1 MSKSKFTFDFSGSG
15 SKKRQKTSAGT
26 EKALFNAVSEG
37 EEKEEKNKDGVL
49 PGEAQVD
56 PDKRKNLLTQ
66 ETIIPF
72 SSSKIKKMYSELP
85 LSKQFTT
92 LDYSIPVLS
101 SPYSLRYM
109 NTSLF
114 HNTTHRVLICGSSG
128 SGKTNVLL
136 QLLPFFAFDKL
147 YLFCKQPRQ
156 TIYSSIKAWTET
168 GPCLFYLLNNE
179 RSRAAN
185 CIKSSLLYNRQK
197 LSYPKDEIEIE
208 VDYKDK
214 NINSLPDSILN
225 IKPSIKETDM
235 KFESV
240 FGERKANKIGNPIP
254 FSIFDNIE
262 SSKLIEDW
270 KPSNGHLLCIF
281 DDFIDAKDQEEIGRL
296 CCVTRP
302 RNVSVIVLAQRF
314 FMTDTEARTN
324 SDIMIFFPDSITS
337 AGPLAT
343 ALGTSARDQIQLT
356 LEKIKKKIRE
366 AKLKNPDDMTY
377 DYFFATYYPKDRL
390 HPVRQ
395 NLNLTSGIDEV
406 EED

>member
-1 MSKSKFTFDFSGSG
+1 MADSKFTFDFSGSG
-15 SKKRQKTSAGT
+15 TKRQKTGNKS
-26 EKALFNAVSEG
+26 EKAIYNAVSKG
-37 EEKEEKNKDGVL
+37 ESKDEKDSDGIL
-49 PGEAQVD
+49 PGEALVS
-56 PDKRKNLLTQ
+56 PDKQKNLLTE

-109 NTSLF
+109 NSTLF
-114 HNTTHRVLICGSSG
+114 DNTTHRVLICGSSG

-147 YLFCKQPRQ
+147 YLFCKQPKQ
-156 TIYSSIKAWTET
+156 SIYSSIKAWTET

-185 CIKSSLLYNRQK
+185 CVKSSLLFNRQK
-197 LSYPKDEIEIE
+197 LSYPKDKIDIE
-208 VDYKDK
+208 VDYKDR
-214 NINSLPDSILN
+214 NVNSLSDSILN
-225 IKPSIKETDM
+225 IKPSIKEIDE

-254 FSIFDNIE
+254 FSIYDNIE
-262 SSKLIEDW
+262 ASKNILDW
-270 KPSNGHLLCIF
+270 KPSNGHLVCIF
-281 DDFIDAKDQEEIGRL
+281 DDFIDPKDQEEIGRL
-296 CCVTRP
+296 CCITRP
-302 RNVSVIVLAQRF
+302 RNVSIIVLTQRF
-314 FMTDTEARTN
+314 FLTDAEARTN
-324 SDIMIFFPDSITS
+324 SDIMIFFPDSVTS
-337 AGPLAT
+337 AGALST
-343 ALGTSARDQIQLT
+343 ALGTSVRDQILLT
-356 LEKIKKKIRE
+356 LDRIKKKIRE
-366 AKLKNPDDMTY
+366 AKLKNIDDKTY

-395 NLNLTSGIDEV
+395 NLNLTCGIDEI